1 MTEFDALQAL
11 GVPVLDGKSRATDA
25 VEKLGSALARL
36 RAASGKTD
44 TSPTAA
50 QKESGRYKKG
60 RFYWKGLTVVIE
72 TPKGA
77 VRSGVGKDGTAW
89 SVKMRDHYG
98 YVEGTEGRDGDAVDV
113 FLCEDALD
121 SELVFVVNQRT
132 AAGGFDEH
140 KVVLGCTN
148 LDQAKTAYLRNYSPG
163 WAGMGEVTPI
173 TLPHF
178 KWWLEHADTRKEVK
192 NGYFAA
198 KENLK
203 PEKRGSANPIAGP
216 TYVRIK
222 VPGDKAYLL
231 HHYLDAAEYDHP
243 SGRVEEGEDYRTA
256 AIRELRERVGYE
268 PNRPEDMG
276 EHLVDG
282 DFAEFTVPYHN
293 LRQVAKPGELGG
305 YATDTI
311 FGQPHKITP
320 AVKTASDLGVTVDRP
335 KGFKKTFHTKAGPK
349 ELEYPLDYGY
359 FPGVV
364 NPEDNEDADVFVGTG
379 GPLHGRF
386 MKGKPGPNG
395 AMVPDERKW
404 YAGLHPH
411 EYDALK
417 NWWES
422 QHDAGLTWD
431 WTDLVDQHGL
441 LADVGVTPAKTA
453 ASDPDEQETFDR
465 ADDETALE
473 QAMAKPEYLNRYKCP
488 NCGGENLL
496 NGDPKGGVRFRGS
509 GHCTD
514 CDEGCSIVGLGLEPV
529 GRGPALEWS
538 EDRKRRF
545 LKGRQLDRRLGLLKT
560 GFDAPVML
568 FVKRADD
575 ADHPFTVAVD
585 LDGTLAKKEEPFDPD
600 SIGAPIE
607 SAVAWVRLFHQAGA
621 RIIIFTVRG
630 TTKLVRDWLDKHD
643 VPYDFINENP
653 DQPEGASGKVLADV
667 YWDDRAYNAA
677 DPHEHGPEILR
688 RVVAHGGE
696 KGKETGDGDPSPAV
710 VIAHQTVLTITGP
723 SLLAALEGQ
732 EDDDE

>member
-11 GVPVLDGKSRATDA
+11 GVPVLDGKSRAAAA
-25 VEKLGSALARL
+25 VEKLGSALTRL

-44 TSPTAA
+44 TAPTAA
-50 QKESGRYKKG
+50 QKESGRYRKG
-60 RFYWKGLTVVIE
+60 RFYWKGLTLVIE

-77 VRSGVGKDGTAW
+77 VRSGVGKNGTAW

-98 YVEGTEGRDGDAVDV
+98 YVAGTEGRDGDAVDV

-148 LDQAKTAYLRNYSPG
+148 LDQTRTTYLRNYSPG

-178 KWWLEHADTRKEVK
+178 KWWLENVDTKKEVK

-198 KENLK
+198 AENRK
-203 PEKRGSANPIAGP
+203 PMK
-216 TYVRIK
+216 
-222 VPGDKAYLL
+222 KA
-231 HHYLDAAEYDHP
+231 AADP
-243 SGRVEEGEDYRTA
+243 MSGY
-256 AIRELRERVGYE
+256 
-268 PNRPEDMG
+268 
-276 EHLVDG
+276 
-282 DFAEFTVPYHN
+282 
-293 LRQVAKPGELGG
+293 
-305 YATDTI
+305 
-311 FGQPHKITP
+311 TP
-320 AVKTASDLGVTVDRP
+320 
-335 KGFKKTFHTKAGPK
+335 
-349 ELEYPLDYGY
+349 
-359 FPGVV
+359 
-364 NPEDNEDADVFVGTG
+364 
-379 GPLHGRF
+379 
-386 MKGKPGPNG
+386 
-395 AMVPDERKW
+395 
-404 YAGLHPH
+404 
-411 EYDALK
+411 
-417 NWWES
+417 
-422 QHDAGLTWD
+422 
-431 WTDLVDQHGL
+431 
-441 LADVGVTPAKTA
+441 
-453 ASDPDEQETFDR
+453 SDPDEQETFDR
-465 ADDETALE
+465 SDDEAALE
-473 QAMAKPEYLNRYKCP
+473 QAMAKTEYLNRYECP
-488 NCGGENLL
+488 NCGGTNLL

-509 GHCTD
+509 GHCAD
-514 CDEGCSIVGLGLEPV
+514 CDEGCSIVGLKLKPV

-538 EDRKRRF
+538 EERKKRF
-545 LKGRQLDRRLGLLKT
+545 LKGRALDRRLGLLKT

-575 ADHPFTVAVD
+575 DNRSFTIAID

-600 SIGAPIE
+600 SIGDPIE

-643 VPYDFINENP
+643 VPFDFINENP
-653 DQPEGASGKVLADV
+653 DQPEGGSGKVLADV

-696 KGKETGDGDPSPAV
+696 QGKETGDGDPSPAV
-710 VIAHQTVLTITGP
+710 VIAHHTVVTITGP

-732 EDDDE
+732 EDVDE